1 MLLAPYGSVISTRV
15 LRDTSMNSKCV
26 GFARYTQLIHNPVDT
41 GRKSN
46 EHNTFRRRPGRLL
59 DVLCTFNLHPVST
72 GNCRLCYYN

>member
-46 EHNTFRRRPGRLL
+46 EHNTFRRRPGRLMYVQFTSCVYWEL
-59 DVLCTFNLHPVST
+59 SFM
-72 GNCRLCYYN
+72 RL